1 MLESRTLS
9 FNFYFYVCCRL
20 AHIVVIAWRTFI
32 ASFLLRTTLLRIFVV
47 FLPSSLVMYICEW
60 RTPPLLLSLSFI
72 LWGQNLTHI
81 YFVRASPN
89 SPVIDLSGRVRET
102 ALTSW
107 GSIGSERV
115 SAATG
120 RVLSP
125 ALFCFLPS
133 ISNFM
138 PFQLTTIF
146 NKTKKLIGKIIMLAS
161 NPYFSLA
168 NQPQ

>member
-1 MLESRTLS
+1 MLESRTLLI
-9 FNFYFYVCCRL
+9 FIPYCMLIFFVCCRSTSYCC
-20 AHIVVIAWRTFI
+20 IRSAWRTFYCCR
-32 ASFLLRTTLLRIFVV
+32 FLLRTTLIRIFVV
-47 FLPSSLVMYICEW
+47 FLPSSLAMYICEW

-107 GSIGSERV
+107 GSNGSERV

-120 RVLSP
+120 RVPSP

-138 PFQLTTIF
+138 PFQHTTIF
-146 NKTKKLIGKIIMLAS
+146 NKKK
-161 NPYFSLA
+161 N
-168 NQPQ
+168 